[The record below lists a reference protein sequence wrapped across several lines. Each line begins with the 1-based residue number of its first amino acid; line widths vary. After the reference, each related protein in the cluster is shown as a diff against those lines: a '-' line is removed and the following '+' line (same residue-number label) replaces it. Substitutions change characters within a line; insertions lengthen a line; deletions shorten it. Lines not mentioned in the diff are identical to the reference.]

1 MGIFDSKTKE
11 VETSVP
17 VVQPTAQQVF
27 ADPAQ
32 ELAARQLQDLYFNP
46 EYGLITQQIPV
57 PVQQVAGLS
66 PLEVQARNLAGGLGG
81 FGRSGGRSGGAGC
94 WGG

>member
-46 EYGLITQQIPV
+46 EYGLIT
-57 PVQQVAGLS
+57 
-66 PLEVQARNLAGGLGG
+66 
-81 FGRSGGRSGGAGC
+81 
-94 WGG
+94 

>member
-17 VVQPTAQQVF
+17 VVQPTAQQFF

-46 EYGLITQQIPV
+46 EY
-57 PVQQVAGLS
+57 
-66 PLEVQARNLAGGLGG
+66 
-81 FGRSGGRSGGAGC
+81 
-94 WGG
+94 

>member
-11 VETSVP
+11 VETAVP
-17 VVQPTAQQVF
+17 TVQPSAQQTY

-46 EYGLITQQIPV
+46 QYGML
-57 PVQQVAGLS
+57 
-66 PLEVQARNLAGGLGG
+66 ARPKYPYQCNRLLV
-81 FGRSGGRSGGAGC
+81 FRH
-94 WGG
+94 